1 MDNFYEILG
10 LETDASSEDI
20 KKSFLDLT
28 IYADENSGKNKNY
41 SFNQILNAFEVLSNP
56 KQRDEYN
63 KNFFQN
69 NIRNKI
75 RINLGNSKEINL
87 INNIY
92 SRGQIEDYKKDR
104 LNDAILITI
113 LIPIIGAIILFSV
126 GFLYYLTQCEEI
138 FTRGTYVTLCGKD
151 LKEYKNRMETLN
163 Q

>member
-1 MDNFYEILG
+1 MDNLYEILG

-28 IYADENSGKNKNY
+28 INSEENSEKNKNY

-56 KQRDEYN
+56 QQRDEYT
-63 KNFFQN
+63 KNLFQN
-69 NIRNKI
+69 NLRNKI
-75 RINLGNSKEINL
+75 RIDLENSKEVEL

-92 SRGQIEDYKKDR
+92 SRGQIEDYKKGR

-113 LIPIIGAIILFSV
+113 LIPIIGVTIFFSV
-126 GFLYYLTQCEEI
+126 GFLYYLTQCERVFE
-138 FTRGTYVTLCGKD
+138 RGTYVTRCGKE
-151 LKEYKNRMETLN
+151 LNNYKNRMGTLN

>member
-1 MDNFYEILG
+1 MDNLYKILG

-28 IYADENSGKNKNY
+28 INADENSGKNKNY
-41 SFNQILNAFEVLSNP
+41 SFNQILNAFEVLIDP
-56 KQRDEYN
+56 HQRDEYN
-63 KNFFQN
+63 KNFFQH

-75 RINLGNSKEINL
+75 RINLDNSKEINL

-113 LIPIIGAIILFSV
+113 LIPFIGAIILFSV
-126 GFLYYLTQCEEI
+126 GFLYYLTQCEKI
-138 FTRGTYVTLCGKD
+138 FTRGTYATLCGKE
-151 LKEYKNRMETLN
+151 LKEYKSRMENLN